1 MRSVAWSPRR
11 IRARKI
17 AVVDNSEGVELA
29 ELLMVPFRVRI
40 GVDDLRMF
48 SFFGF
53 VRLRVKKKR

>member
-1 MRSVAWSPRR
+1 M
-11 IRARKI
+11 
-17 AVVDNSEGVELA
+17 VDNSEGVELA